1 MADVPGSTSRS
12 SANHVV
18 ADTGSEEAVPTW
30 LAARR
35 SRVATGAGAPSQP
48 ELEVEF
54 ESISDAENA
63 VAEEDSFVAGETEI
77 ALPVFVATNNPP
89 VVAPPKPKVPPS
101 LKVLPLRVDE
111 KTTEQDNSFRG
122 ICLRFF
128 RSALMAGILVSLAVH
143 AVAIAILAMLIIGGA
158 AIHPSLDVFGVMGE
172 PNDTALTGVELDSG
186 MPLGDP
192 APEGTAM
199 EFPDAAQLLPSEQ
212 ATFDPTS
219 NLRGVAGG
227 SGNGNGGSENGDG
240 NGTIVAPVGVPKYA
254 VTKGSYSVWTDPKD
268 PEPGISYQI
277 VIQFKLPRNVE
288 TYRGSDLSGMVIG
301 TDGYKQAIRF
311 GRAESFPVHDGSV
324 QVRIRVPGADR
335 LVRDTIRIESKLL
348 REKQVIEIEF

>member
-1 MADVPGSTSRS
+1 MAEVPSSTSRS

-18 ADTGSEEAVPTW
+18 ADTGSDEAVPAW

-35 SRVATGAGAPSQP
+35 SRVATDGAAKAQP
-48 ELEVEF
+48 DLEVEF
-54 ESISDAENA
+54 ESICDSESA
-63 VAEEDSFVAGETEI
+63 VTEEDSFVASDTKI
-77 ALPVFVATNNPP
+77 ALPVAIATDKPPVAT
-89 VVAPPKPKVPPS
+89 APKPKIPPS
-101 LKVLPLRVDE
+101 LKALPLRVDE
-111 KTTEQDNSFRG
+111 KPAEQDNSFQG
-122 ICLRFF
+122 CCLRFF

-143 AVAIAILAMLIIGGA
+143 SLAIAILAMLIIGGV

-172 PNDTALTGVELDSG
+172 PDDTALAGVELDSA

-219 NLRGVAGG
+219 TLRGVAGG
-227 SGNGNGGSENGDG
+227 SGDGNGGSENGDG

-277 VIQFKLPRNVE
+277 VIQFRLPRNVE